1 MASRLTGA
9 HPRRSSEV
17 SGDALAA
24 IGTRLREARSERHIT
39 VREMARR
46 VGVSASFISQIE
58 LGRAKPSVGTLYAIV
73 SELDLSLSDLMTDDI
88 GPVPPTVNPAMPAW
102 ASTSGPF
109 PWSQPTTGIQPASAH
124 SQIALPGV
132 IWRRLT
138 TFDDPMVDFLHVT
151 YAPGGESCSVKSMM
165 RHGGHEYGHVISG
178 ELEVQIGFEHYTLG
192 PGDSIHFDST
202 TPHRLA
208 NLRDEDCTSIWFVV
222 GRHVD
227 PRTPSPHAPV
237 AHLPELG

>member
-1 MASRLTGA
+1 M
-9 HPRRSSEV
+9 
-17 SGDALAA
+17 
-24 IGTRLREARSERHIT
+24 IGSRLREARSARHIT

-73 SELDLSLSDLMTDDI
+73 SELDLSLSDLMTDDAT
-88 GPVPPTVNPAMPAW
+88 PSVPTVDAGMPAW
-102 ASTSGPF
+102 ATSSRPF
-109 PWSQPTTGIQPASAH
+109 PWSRPSAGMQPASAH

-132 IWRRLT
+132 VWRRLT
-138 TFDDPMVDFLHVT
+138 TYDDPMVDFLHVT

-178 ELEVQIGFEHYTLG
+178 ELEVQVGFEHYTLG

-208 NLRDEDCTSIWFVV
+208 NVRAEDSTSIWFVV

-227 PRTPSPHAPV
+227 PRTPTPQSSV
-237 AHLPELG
+237 AHLPQID